1 METEESKADKGAKE
15 ALARRKRLKEIEA
28 ELAAGEKQFGAEP
41 AESKEEPEKGENLD
55 KEADPRFAFHKV
67 GKNGPYDIMDG
78 EIEKHILKQL
88 NIIVIAGKPY
98 IYLSLIHISE
108 PTRP

>member
-1 METEESKADKGAKE
+1 MEQNRQRVRSSQKRAKTLTKKQTP
-15 ALARRKRLKEIEA
+15 AL
-28 ELAAGEKQFGAEP
+28 
-41 AESKEEPEKGENLD
+41 
-55 KEADPRFAFHKV
+55 AFHKV

-98 IYLSLIHISE
+98 IYTNGVYKKDDEGKELMQYIRALIFPELVTIHRMNRFINC
-108 PTRP
+108 